1 MTHQKDDYPSG
12 AGTRSTYGSHRVAT
26 RQLRALPDVA
36 LVEAMRDGNEMAWG
50 EFVDRFRPLL
60 ERFARQ
66 TGIPPSDWDTCIM
79 DVLGDTALKLA
90 ARRLVLP
97 TSLGTYLVRAARN
110 RHLELRRAA
119 ARRDRYYSSA
129 SDANVAEHVVVSL
142 CSECTLRAS
151 EGSDS
156 SDIIASSALARLA
169 SILSAEL
176 SEDEVLL
183 LSWRSA
189 GVPHRQIAQWL
200 GITYDAAA
208 KRVARLA
215 HRLRAIAQLRAGS
228 FPPEERPELGRFF
241 RRVGITASND
251 VARRGG
257 QQ

>member
-1 MTHQKDDYPSG
+1 VTHQKDDYPSS
-12 AGTRSTYGSHRVAT
+12 AGKRSTYAGHRIAT
-26 RQLRALPDVA
+26 RQVRALSDAA
-36 LVEAMRDGNEMAWG
+36 LVGAMRDGNEIAWG

-60 ERFARQ
+60 ERFAGQ

-90 ARRLVLP
+90 ARRLAVP
-97 TSLGTYLVRAARN
+97 ASLGTYLVRAARN

-119 ARRDRYYSSA
+119 ARRDRYYASA

-142 CSECTLRAS
+142 CSESTLRAS
-151 EGSDS
+151 EGSDRPDAVVS
-156 SDIIASSALARLA
+156 SVLARLA

-200 GITYDAAA
+200 GISYDAAA
-208 KRVARLA
+208 KRVTRLA

-228 FPPEERPELGRFF
+228 FAPEERPELGRFF

>member
-1 MTHQKDDYPSG
+1 
-12 AGTRSTYGSHRVAT
+12 
-26 RQLRALPDVA
+26 
-36 LVEAMRDGNEMAWG
+36 MRDGNEMAWG

-60 ERFARQ
+60 ERFARR

-90 ARRLVLP
+90 ARRLALP
-97 TSLGTYLVRAARN
+97 ASLGTYLVRAARN

-142 CSECTLRAS
+142 CSESTLRAS
-151 EGSDS
+151 EGSDRP
-156 SDIIASSALARLA
+156 DVAASSALARLA
-169 SILSAEL
+169 ALLSAEL

-183 LSWRSA
+183 LTWRSA